1 MTVQVSKKDA
11 LEGPESV
18 QFLEADS
25 LEKAQVESHKTWRPL
40 LDGELQ
46 PSDEIIPCS
55 VIYTKKRD
63 GRYKARIVVLGNRQ
77 KAGTKSEIF
86 SPTVSHPGN
95 RFLLVD

>member
-1 MTVQVSKKDA
+1 MPGAATISGSSLTYSLEEGEQVLSMTVQVSRKEA

-40 LDGELQ
+40 LDGELRGD
-46 PSDEIIPCS
+46 DEIIPCS

-63 GRYKARIVVLGNRQ
+63 GRYK
-77 KAGTKSEIF
+77 
-86 SPTVSHPGN
+86 
-95 RFLLVD
+95 